1 MKHTAG
7 QLVIRSFGIGLLA
20 MATGSVGGCGAP
32 IRAQDDLVVSEPID
46 NARGLVE
53 LDGVSYEDA
62 FVAAR
67 AVLAEF
73 RFGINRVDAARG
85 VLTSYPKRSAG
96 LASPW
101 DGEQSSI
108 GQEFE
113 DLTNQQERTIHIE
126 FERGEQADA
135 DADANANA
143 DTGRVVARVRVIVNR
158 VHRPNWRVD
167 TQSILLSTHARSR
180 DAMGNLERS
189 EFREP
194 IGQDTALA
202 DRLARAIVERLGA

>member
-1 MKHTAG
+1 M
-7 QLVIRSFGIGLLA
+7 
-20 MATGSVGGCGAP
+20 
-32 IRAQDDLVVSEPID
+32 VSEPID
-46 NARGLVE
+46 DARGLVE

-67 AVLAEF
+67 EVLADF

-85 VLTSYPKRSAG
+85 VLTSYPKRTAG

-113 DLTNQQERTIHIE
+113 ELTNQQERTIHIE

-135 DADANANA
+135 DE
-143 DTGRVVARVRVIVNR
+143 GRVVARVRVIVNR

-194 IGQDTALA
+194 IGQDPALA

>member
-1 MKHTAG
+1 MKNAAG
-7 QLVIRSFGIGLLA
+7 SSLIWFLVLVAFGA
-20 MATGSVGGCGAP
+20 GGCAGAHKGGQAAVP
-32 IRAQDDLVVSEPID
+32 NAVSSNGEMAGGVVGD
-46 NARGLVE
+46 ARGLVE
-53 LDGVSYEDA
+53 LEGVSYEDA

-67 AVLAEF
+67 EVLADF

-85 VLTSYPKRSAG
+85 VLTSYPKRTAG

-126 FERGEQADA
+126 FEREERVERVDG
-135 DADANANA
+135 
-143 DTGRVVARVRVIVNR
+143 DTGGVTARVRVIVNR

-180 DAMGNLERS
+180 DATGRLERS

-194 IGQDTALA
+194 IGQDPALA
-202 DRLARAIVERLGA
+202 DRVARAIIKRLGV

>member
-1 MKHTAG
+1 M
-7 QLVIRSFGIGLLA
+7 
-20 MATGSVGGCGAP
+20 
-32 IRAQDDLVVSEPID
+32 VSEPID

-113 DLTNQQERTIHIE
+113 DLTNQQERTIRIE
-126 FERGEQADA
+126 FERGEQADG
-135 DADANANA
+135 DASA
-143 DTGRVVARVRVIVNR
+143 GRVVARVRVIVNR

-194 IGQDTALA
+194 IGQDPALA
-202 DRLARAIVERLGA
+202 DRLARAIINRLGA

>member
-1 MKHTAG
+1 MKNAAG
-7 QLVIRSFGIGLLA
+7 SSLIGCLVLVAFVA
-20 MATGSVGGCGAP
+20 GGCTGAH
-32 IRAQDDLVVSEPID
+32 RGGQADVSNAVSTNGKIADGAVD
-46 NARGLVE
+46 NASGLVE
-53 LDGVSYEDA
+53 LEGVSYEDA

-67 AVLAEF
+67 EVLAEF

-85 VLTSYPKRSAG
+85 VLTSYPKRTAG

-126 FERGEQADA
+126 FERGEQADGGA
-135 DADANANA
+135 SA
-143 DTGRVVARVRVIVNR
+143 GRVVARVRVIVNR

-167 TQSILLSTHARSR
+167 TQSILLSTHAQSR

-202 DRLARAIVERLGA
+202 DRLARAIVSRLGA

>member
-53 LDGVSYEDA
+53 LDGISYEDA

-67 AVLAEF
+67 EVLAEF

-135 DADANANA
+135 DAGA
-143 DTGRVVARVRVIVNR
+143 GRVVARVRVIVNR

>member
-1 MKHTAG
+1 M
-7 QLVIRSFGIGLLA
+7 GLLA
-20 MATGSVGGCGAP
+20 LTAGYLGGCRAP
-32 IRAQDDLVVSEPID
+32 SRAQDGLVVSESVED
-46 NARGLVE
+46 ASGLVE
-53 LDGVSYEDA
+53 LEGVSYEDA

-126 FERGEQADA
+126 FERGEQGDA
-135 DADANANA
+135 DASA
-143 DTGRVVARVRVIVNR
+143 GGVVARVRVIVNR

-194 IGQDTALA
+194 IGQDPALA
-202 DRLARAIVERLGA
+202 DRLARAIINRLGA